1 MVVPE
6 VFLFNLYFAAWIS
19 YWTWISSSFFK
30 LCLYPS
36 CVCVFFAW
44 IFFLLLFCYYSP
56 ISLLNIFCFSKCTM
70 IFCAEQLS
78 KRFSSFKL
86 S

>member
-36 CVCVFFAW
+36 CVFVCFFTW
-44 IFFLLLFCYYSP
+44 ISFFCYYV
-56 ISLLNIFCFSKCTM
+56 ITLLS
-70 IFCAEQLS
+70 
-78 KRFSSFKL
+78 RFVITLLFRYL
-86 S
+86 

>member
-36 CVCVFFAW
+36 CVWFFFAW
-44 IFFLLLFCYYSP
+44 IFFSFVILLLLSY
-56 ISLLNIFCFSKCTM
+56 LASKY
-70 IFCAEQLS
+70 FL
-78 KRFSSFKL
+78 FF
-86 S
+86 

>member
-30 LCLYPS
+30 LCLYSS
-36 CVCVFFAW
+36 CVCVFLHG
-44 IFFLLLFCYYSP
+44 FFSFVILLLLSY
-56 ISLLNIFCFSKCTM
+56 LASKY
-70 IFCAEQLS
+70 FL
-78 KRFSSFKL
+78 FF
-86 S
+86 

>member
-36 CVCVFFAW
+36 CVCVFLHG
-44 IFFLLLFCYYSP
+44 FFFFCYFV
-56 ISLLNIFCFSKCTM
+56 ITLLS
-70 IFCAEQLS
+70 
-78 KRFSSFKL
+78 RF
-86 S
+86 

>member
-36 CVCVFFAW
+36 CVCVFLHG
-44 IFFLLLFCYYSP
+44 FFSFVITLLS
-56 ISLLNIFCFSKCTM
+56 
-70 IFCAEQLS
+70 
-78 KRFSSFKL
+78 RF
-86 S
+86 

>member
-19 YWTWISSSFFK
+19 YWTWISPSFFK

-36 CVCVFFAW
+36 CVCVFFFTW
-44 IFFLLLFCYYSP
+44 ISFFCYYV
-56 ISLLNIFCFSKCTM
+56 ITLLSRFYLFFVFSKCTM
-70 IFCAEQLS
+70 IFCAYL
-78 KRFSSFKL
+78 
-86 S
+86 

>member
-30 LCLYPS
+30 LCSYPS
-36 CVCVFFAW
+36 CVCVCVCVFNMD
-44 IFFLLLFCYYSP
+44 FFLLL
-56 ISLLNIFCFSKCTM
+56 LLSYLASTYFLF
-70 IFCAEQLS
+70 F
-78 KRFSSFKL
+78 
-86 S
+86 